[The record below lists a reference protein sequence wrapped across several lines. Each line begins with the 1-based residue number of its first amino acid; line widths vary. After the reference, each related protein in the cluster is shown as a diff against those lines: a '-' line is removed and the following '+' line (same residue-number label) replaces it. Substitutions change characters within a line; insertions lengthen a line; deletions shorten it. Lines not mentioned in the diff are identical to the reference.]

1 MQHQAMQDNAMVPN
15 AMQHSTTRHNAMLPM
30 QHSTTQHNAML
41 PNAAQCNAAQCN
53 AAQHDAA
60 QHNAAQC
67 NAAQCSTAQHSTM
80 QCCSCCSTQCSTA
93 PCNAA
98 EHSSTLPNTRQH
110 RATAATPLTASFPS
124 QELRLQAAG
133 KAAQRTAELQRD
145 LEQADGMLRALFADV
160 QALKDGRHPQGE
172 QMYRRVYRLHERL
185 VALRSEHALHAN
197 AAAAALRPRAEQ
209 QQQEEAAA
217 LRYVQELQR
226 WVEENLRRLEAA
238 EWGEDAPGVEAQL
251 EMQRALHRDVRDFRA
266 KIDRARADEVSGAP
280 RQCNAAALLHRCS
293 RSVLPNC
300 PTLQP
305 CSPTLKSYSPTM
317 AHAAAPVQPH
327 SPMLKSYS
335 PAVTH
340 TAAPVQHQ
348 CSPTQQSYS
357 PTVTHAAAP
366 VQHQG

>member
-1 MQHQAMQDNAMVPN
+1 
-15 AMQHSTTRHNAMLPM
+15 
-30 QHSTTQHNAML
+30 
-41 PNAAQCNAAQCN
+41 
-53 AAQHDAA
+53 
-60 QHNAAQC
+60 
-67 NAAQCSTAQHSTM
+67 M

-98 EHSSTLPNTRQH
+98 EHSSTLPNTTQH

-197 AAAAALRPRAEQ
+197 AAAAAAAALRPRAEQ

-293 RSVLPNC
+293 PSVLPNC

-305 CSPTLKSYSPTM
+305 RSPTLESYSPTM
-317 AHAAAPVQPH
+317 AHAAAPMQPHTAVLQPHSDPRCSTSAALVQPH
-327 SPMLKSYS
+327 SDPHCITS
-335 PAVTH
+335 
-340 TAAPVQHQ
+340 AAPVHTHTEVLQPHSDPR
-348 CSPTQQSYS
+348 CSTS
-357 PTVTHAAAP
+357 AAP
-366 VQHQG
+366 MQTHTTAPC